1 MADLTP
7 KERLQP
13 SLLDRLTDDEPG
25 QIEEA
30 RERRVLSMRQ
40 LRKSVL
46 RDLEWLLNTGNLAV
60 TGQLNRCPLAAR
72 SVLNYGIPD
81 LSGNTAVSVTPKA
94 LEAVIC
100 QAIIN
105 FEPRI
110 LKDSVRVRVVVSS
123 DQMNRN
129 AIGFEI
135 EGELWGQPMPTHM
148 FVRSE
153 IDFETGQVS
162 VQDTGATVS
171 N

>member
-1 MADLTP
+1 MAELTP

-13 SLLDRLTDDEPG
+13 SLLERLRDDEPEKT
-25 QIEEA
+25 QEP
-30 RERRVLSMRQ
+30 RERRVLSMRE

-60 TGQLNRCPLAAR
+60 TGQLDHCPLAAR

-81 LSGNTAVSVTPKA
+81 LSGNTAMSVTPKA
-94 LEAVIC
+94 LEAMIR
-100 QAIIN
+100 QAIFD

-110 LKDSVRVRVVVSS
+110 LKDSLRVRVVVSP

-135 EGELWGQPMPTHM
+135 EGTLWGQPMPTHM
-148 FVRSE
+148 FLRSE

-162 VQDTGATVS
+162 VQDTGTTAS
-171 N
+171 P